1 MRSWYGRFLG
11 ALRGSFRR
19 APMQQS
25 PLRPPCMRASSH
37 SLLSSLSLMSS
48 VSPCSHP
55 QKHKHATDSA
65 GPVRKALVHSE
76 VARQHAA
83 HEMLRVEQWLGLKV
97 DVEIP
102 RQMEEPAALG
112 SHFRAQ
118 EAHPLLRVPVLPSC
132 AAGSNFCLHQPRVA
146 LYFVCLCG
154 CASLNARVRS
164 RLYSPQWAHL
174 DLHRVVVAFRNS
186 SQHEPVPSVS
196 VPSLREYPAVGT
208 SSVQKP
214 VSRVY
219 PRTHPH
225 HTHAYA
231 GRTTHAP
238 SW

>member
-48 VSPCSHP
+48 VSPCSPPH
-55 QKHKHATDSA
+55 KHKHATDSA

-132 AAGSNFCLHQPRVA
+132 AAGSNFCLSHHPWFSA
-146 LYFVCLCG
+146 LTLPPFVCLCV
-154 CASLNARVRS
+154 CVSASVGTQSEN
-164 RLYSPQWAHL
+164 YSPHRACL
-174 DLHRVVVAFRNS
+174 DLHRVVVAFGYS
-186 SQHEPVPSVS
+186 SQHKPVPSVS
-196 VPSLREYPAVGT
+196 VSSLREYPEVGT

-214 VSRVY
+214 M
-219 PRTHPH
+219 
-225 HTHAYA
+225 
-231 GRTTHAP
+231 
-238 SW
+238 